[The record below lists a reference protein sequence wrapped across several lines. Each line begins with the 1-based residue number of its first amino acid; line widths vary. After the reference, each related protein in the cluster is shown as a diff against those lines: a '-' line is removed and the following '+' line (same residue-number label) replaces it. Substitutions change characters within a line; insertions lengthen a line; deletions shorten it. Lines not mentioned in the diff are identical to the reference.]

1 MTGTHASVFVGHPL
15 GGIIYFI
22 LTAFAPDAIDELM
35 DRRHRTNIRHL
46 AAIMNNEPPKT
57 LQEYQDERRRQR
69 WGYFL
74 TPVIAM
80 GSIVFSIA
88 LLMFFGK
95 SCQDRILAD
104 APFRTNPLFKQYA
117 PLLDKDSAAGDA
129 PGGEKR
135 PANQGEK
142 SEGTSPSQ

>member
-1 MTGTHASVFVGHPL
+1 MV
-15 GGIIYFI
+15 GIIYFII
-22 LTAFAPDAIDELM
+22 LTAFAPDAINELM

-57 LQEYQDERRRQR
+57 LEEYQEERRRQR

-95 SCQDRILAD
+95 SCQDRIPAD

-117 PLLDKDSAAGDA
+117 PLLDKATEAGRKDDA